1 MDSQVLSVDV
11 PDTLIELSIITHRVI
26 IGKNWDFF
34 TLAQKDFLFKTNFAD
49 LVY

>member
-11 PDTLIELSIITHRVI
+11 PDTLIVI
-26 IGKNWDFF
+26 IGKNRDFF